1 MAVIYDHA
9 VTDARRRAERHQPA
23 TGGPGTAC
31 TAGCAQWPCKPFVTA
46 WAVVTRNSNTRAA
59 R

>member
-9 VTDARRRAERHQPA
+9 VTDARRLVARHQPLRIQQLTRCA
-23 TGGPGTAC
+23 
-31 TAGCAQWPCKPFVTA
+31 AGCTHWPCKPFSTA
-46 WAVVTRNSNTRAA
+46 WAMVTRNSNTRAG

>member
-9 VTDARRRAERHQPA
+9 MTDARRRLLSHQPVHERQA
-23 TGGPGTAC
+23 VLC
-31 TAGCAQWPCKPFVTA
+31 TAGCPQWPCESYSTA
-46 WAVVTRNSNTRAA
+46 WAVVTRNSSRRAG

>member
-9 VTDARRRAERHQPA
+9 VTDARRRVERHRP
-23 TGGPGTAC
+23 TPGPQVTSC
-31 TAGCAQWPCKPFVTA
+31 SAGCGRWPCKPFSTA
-46 WAVVTRNSNTRAA
+46 WVAITRNSHTRAD

>member
-9 VTDARRRAERHQPA
+9 VTDARRRVERHQPVPGH
-23 TGGPGTAC
+23 GGGC
-31 TAGCAQWPCKPFVTA
+31 TAGCAQWPCKPYSTA
-46 WAVVTRNSNTRAA
+46 WAVVTRNSNTRAG

>member
-9 VTDARRRAERHQPA
+9 VTDARRRAERHQPE
-23 TGGPGTAC
+23 GSAC
-31 TAGCAQWPCKPFVTA
+31 AAGCAQWPCKPFVTA
-46 WAVVTRNSNTRAA
+46 WAVVTRNSNTRAV

>member
-9 VTDARRRAERHQPA
+9 VTDARLRIKRHQPVA
-23 TGGPGTAC
+23 DRHRGGC
-31 TAGCAQWPCKPFVTA
+31 TAGCAQWPCRPFTTA
-46 WAVVTRNSNTRAA
+46 WAVITRNSNTRAG

>member
-23 TGGPGTAC
+23 PGRHSSGC
-31 TAGCAQWPCKPFVTA
+31 TAGCAQWPCKPFSMA
-46 WAVVTRNSNTRAA
+46 WAVVTRNSNTRAG

>member
-23 TGGPGTAC
+23 PGRHAKGC
-31 TAGCAQWPCKPFVTA
+31 TAGCAQWPCQPFSRA
-46 WAVVTRNSNTRAA
+46 WAVVTRNSNTRAG

>member
-9 VTDARRRAERHQPA
+9 VTDARRRVEQHQPVYGRRS
-23 TGGPGTAC
+23 TGC
-31 TAGCAQWPCKPFVTA
+31 TAGCAQWPCKPFSTA
-46 WAVVTRNSNTRAA
+46 WAVVTRNSNTRAG